1 MIENTGLNLQIFKAI
16 FIFKFISGNCRLE
29 TSVFLVIDKLENQHS
44 IFLGWEHYPQ
54 QFYHD
59 HK

>member
-44 IFLGWEHYPQ
+44 IFLGWEHYP
-54 QFYHD
+54 
-59 HK
+59 